1 MVNLVCPEYEQTVID
16 EVFTSYTID
25 VLAEQE
31 VFEPP
36 TLMESTPMQQL
47 KVTSNLVTELAWG
60 WQYII
65 FCELPGAIPEMS
77 DQTPKDKVPLKAS
90 TFVIL
95 HDADE
100 GLSTWTS
107 KTFCALPENWRL
119 ISRNNT
125 GKSFLIKFV
134 FILVIIKRLNYLFRL
149 DS

>member
-60 WQYII
+60 
-65 FCELPGAIPEMS
+65 
-77 DQTPKDKVPLKAS
+77 
-90 TFVIL
+90 
-95 HDADE
+95 
-100 GLSTWTS
+100 
-107 KTFCALPENWRL
+107 
-119 ISRNNT
+119 
-125 GKSFLIKFV
+125 
-134 FILVIIKRLNYLFRL
+134 
-149 DS
+149 